1 LDWAKAEQEIIA
13 AKAINKEIFFIATCL
28 FFKGFELIGR
38 KHRKE
43 EIYIQVFISQQ
54 IDKEQNYSK
63 WCGLVRSTIRR
74 PKGKKMKAGQCPAR
88 KLYKWDN
95 AGY

>member
-1 LDWAKAEQEIIA
+1 LDWAKAEQEMIA
-13 AKAINKEIFFIATCL
+13 AKAINKDIFFIATCL

-54 IDKEQNYSK
+54 SRQRAKLLK
-63 WCGLVRSTIRR
+63 VVRTST
-74 PKGKKMKAGQCPAR
+74 KHDTASNGQKNESRAKP
-88 KLYKWDN
+88 
-95 AGY
+95 G